1 MSQDLTR
8 IFAHFL
14 MDHFDGSFL
23 TDDIAVKKRRI
34 APFFNG
40 YSGSCW
46 HSIITTPSGSL
57 QLLAWERP
65 TKRWYLRRKKCI
77 NYSLFA
83 SLNGGCNTLYY
94 VQWIKNPHFASYA
107 MEWFLAVKNTL
118 HNYGLWENFRRKI
131 CNPQC
136 VATNRDQLAGKV
148 SLKMQ
153 CISGSISSG

>member
-83 SLNGGCNTLYY
+83 SLNGGCTTVCYFC
-94 VQWIKNPHFASYA
+94 QKSYLVRSKA
-107 MEWFLAVKNTL
+107 LKWFLSDKNTL

>member
-94 VQWIKNPHFASYA
+94 ILWIKIPILLA
-107 MEWFLAVKNTL
+107 M
-118 HNYGLWENFRRKI
+118 LWSDFWQSKI
-131 CNPQC
+131 HCTIMGC
-136 VATNRDQLAGKV
+136 GK
-148 SLKMQ
+148 
-153 CISGSISSG
+153 ISGVKSAILNVWQLTETNWLEKSH